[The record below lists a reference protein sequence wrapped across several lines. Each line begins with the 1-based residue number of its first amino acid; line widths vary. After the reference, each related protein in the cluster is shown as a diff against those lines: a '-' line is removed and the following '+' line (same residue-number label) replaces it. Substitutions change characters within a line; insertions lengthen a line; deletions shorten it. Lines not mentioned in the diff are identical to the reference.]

1 MSTATPP
8 RIPTSLLIAG
18 EQRPAADGATFTVSD
33 PSTGSSIAQVAKA
46 GATDLDAALVAARKA
61 FDSGEWSGVSAT
73 DRGRV
78 LLRVASAIRSRRE
91 EFARLEVLNA
101 GHTIGNARWEADA
114 MADVFEYY
122 AGAANK
128 HLGSVVPTQDAGLGV
143 VMRVPVGVCGL
154 IVPWNFP
161 MLIATWKLAPALAC
175 GNPVVLKPAS
185 LTPLTALLLG
195 EVLVESGVPASCVS
209 VIPGPGS
216 TVGDAL
222 VGDRRVDKISF
233 TGDSSTGAGILRRVA
248 DNMTRVSL
256 ELGGKSAAIVF
267 ADADLDTAVEAIP
280 YSVFDNAGQDCCA
293 RSRLLVERS
302 VYDDVVARVAD
313 RTTRLVVGDP
323 ADESTEIGPMI
334 SEGQRGTSL
343 EYLEIGRA
351 EGAEVVCGGSRERAG
366 LVPDPGGG
374 RRRGQHDAH
383 RTRGDLRAGAHRHPL
398 RRRGGRRAHRERQ
411 RVRAVG
417 HAVDPG
423 PRPGT
428 AGEHRGAHRGDVGE
442 HEPQR
447 PLRAALRRFQ
457 AFRCGTRARPRGV
470 GPLHRTEDRL
480 LQRRLIAGTDTAPVG
495 RAPPGFRSG
504 GNRPTRRARPPAR
517 C

>member
-1 MSTATPP
+1 
-8 RIPTSLLIAG
+8 
-18 EQRPAADGATFTVSD
+18 
-33 PSTGSSIAQVAKA
+33 
-46 GATDLDAALVAARKA
+46 
-61 FDSGEWSGVSAT
+61 
-73 DRGRV
+73 
-78 LLRVASAIRSRRE
+78 
-91 EFARLEVLNA
+91 
-101 GHTIGNARWEADA
+101 
-114 MADVFEYY
+114 
-122 AGAANK
+122 
-128 HLGSVVPTQDAGLGV
+128 
-143 VMRVPVGVCGL
+143 VPVGVCGL

-248 DNMTRVSL
+248 DNMTRVSP

-267 ADADLDTAVEAIP
+267 ADADLDTAIEAIP

-334 SEGQRGTSL
+334 SDGQRGTSL

-351 EGAEVVCGGSRERAG
+351 EGAEVVCGGVESGPGWYLTPAVVADVDNTMRIAREEIFGPVLTVIPFDDEADAVRIANDSEYGLSGTLWTGNLGRALRVSTAVRTGVMSVNTNRSVRYELPFGGFKRSGVGRELG
-366 LVPDPGGG
+366 L
-374 RRRGQHDAH
+374 
-383 RTRGDLRAGAHRHPL
+383 
-398 RRRGGRRAHRERQ
+398 
-411 RVRAVG
+411 
-417 HAVDPG
+417 
-423 PRPGT
+423 
-428 AGEHRGAHRGDVGE
+428 
-442 HEPQR
+442 
-447 PLRAALRRFQ
+447 AALD
-457 AFRCGTRARPRGV
+457 
-470 GPLHRTEDRL
+470 HYTEPKTVFYSAD
-480 LQRRLIAGTDTAPVG
+480 
-495 RAPPGFRSG
+495 
-504 GNRPTRRARPPAR
+504 
-517 C
+517 